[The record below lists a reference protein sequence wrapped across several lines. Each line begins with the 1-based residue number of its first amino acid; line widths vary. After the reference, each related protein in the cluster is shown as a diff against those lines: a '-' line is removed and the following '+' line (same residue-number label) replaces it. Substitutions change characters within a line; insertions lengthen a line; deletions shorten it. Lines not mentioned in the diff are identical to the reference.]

1 MNHPPMSAYKK
12 DTTYVSVTGVEGTP
26 EEPLPEEPPEPVE
39 IPAAYVVVTRPTA
52 QPISNANQTDINF
65 TSSAVIEAHTSDGMF
80 STALPSRITI
90 KRSGMYIATA
100 NVMFASNANGYRML
114 RIRVGTKEIA
124 RLSIPGRA
132 ASTMLSASGVF
143 YAAYGAIVTFSVEQ
157 TSGAALD
164 MTEARAGVVLL

>member
-1 MNHPPMSAYKK
+1 MSAYKK

-26 EEPLPEEPPEPVE
+26 EEPPPPPPPVE

-65 TSSAVIEAHTSDGMF
+65 TSSAVIEAHTHTSDGMF

-100 NVMFASNANGYRML
+100 NVMFANNANGYRML